1 MKDAMKAELKQEILD
16 AFNERIE
23 AIIDGQ
29 PGGLFF
35 VWEAIEL
42 AKAEEAVERI
52 LNIPHS
58 ELCLVDRYLYGF
70 MGLVRHYCEV
80 PVDHHFISMIYA
92 DASDF
97 FYRLDHRIDEMI
109 VVLLAGGSDDERLL
123 DVEPDELVK
132 QLIER
137 IYREM
142 KADVEA
148 AGEDGRMRQK
158 LEAAHKARTKDD
170 DDDTEGIP
178 F

>member
-1 MKDAMKAELKQEILD
+1 MKDAIKTELKQDILG
-16 AFNERIE
+16 AFDRRIE

-35 VWEAIEL
+35 VWETMEL
-42 AKAEEAVERI
+42 AKAEILAEMI

-58 ELCLVDRYLYGF
+58 ELGLVDMYLYGF
-70 MGLVRHYCEV
+70 MSLARHCCEV
-80 PVDHHFISMIYA
+80 PVDHHFISMIYT
-92 DASDF
+92 DASYF
-97 FYRLDHRIDEMI
+97 FYRLDQRIDEMM
-109 VVLLAGGSDDERLL
+109 AGSDDERLL
-123 DVEPDELVK
+123 DVEPDKLVK
-132 QLIER
+132 KLIESV
-137 IYREM
+137 YWEM

>member
-1 MKDAMKAELKQEILD
+1 MKDAMKAELKQEILG
-16 AFNERIE
+16 AFDRRIE

-35 VWEAIEL
+35 VWEAMEL
-42 AKAEEAVERI
+42 AKAESLAEMI
-52 LNIPHS
+52 LNTPHS

-70 MGLVRHYCEV
+70 MGLARHYCEV

-109 VVLLAGGSDDERLL
+109 VVLLAGSDDERLL
-123 DVEPDELVK
+123 DVEPDKLVK

-142 KADVEA
+142 EADVEA
-148 AGEDGRMRQK
+148 ADKEGRIREK
-158 LEAAHKARTKDD
+158 LEAAHKARPKDD

>member
-1 MKDAMKAELKQEILD
+1 MKTELKHEILN
-16 AFNERIE
+16 AFNNRIE
-23 AIIDGQ
+23 AIVDGQ
-29 PGGLFF
+29 PGGMFF
-35 VWEAIEL
+35 VEEAIEL

-58 ELCLVDRYLYGF
+58 DQCLVDRYLYGF
-70 MGLVRHYCEV
+70 MRLVRHYCEV

-109 VVLLAGGSDDERLL
+109 VVLLAGSDDERLL

-132 QLIER
+132 KLIER
-137 IYREM
+137 VYREM
-142 KADVEA
+142 EADVEA

-158 LEAAHKARTKDD
+158 LEAAYKARPKDD